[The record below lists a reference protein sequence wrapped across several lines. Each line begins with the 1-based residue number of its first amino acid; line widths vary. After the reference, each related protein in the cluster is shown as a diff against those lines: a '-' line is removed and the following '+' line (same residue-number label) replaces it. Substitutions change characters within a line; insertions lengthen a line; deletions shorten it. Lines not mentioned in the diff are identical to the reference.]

1 MTTACPSNKQEDV
14 FVVLN
19 NQQFQEAR
27 SYTHV
32 HWAFKFCPTEQWQL
46 PNCGDKQH
54 LTVIAVTL
62 GGGLAA
68 GQWQPGDEASTK
80 AGAAE
85 HMLLGALIELY
96 HDARENDVRLGILR
110 ITLQSLQRHG
120 KYSLLSSN
128 QHHSAL
134 IACAFHF

>member
-1 MTTACPSNKQEDV
+1 MNPKNSSKAKS
-14 FVVLN
+14 
-19 NQQFQEAR
+19 
-27 SYTHV
+27 
-32 HWAFKFCPTEQWQL
+32 
-46 PNCGDKQH
+46 
-54 LTVIAVTL
+54 VTL
-62 GGGLAA
+62 SGGLAA

-120 KYSLLSSN
+120 KRNLFTSW
-128 QHHSAL
+128 QA
-134 IACAFHF
+134 